1 MPTRI
6 DTTFSVEGN
15 FSAPVK
21 ISLPPHMVP
30 GEKYPMIVYVYG
42 GPGSQMV
49 DNRYLTIFSNSM
61 TLISLSLNL
70 GGA

>member
-6 DTTFSVEGN
+6 DTTFNVEGN
-15 FSAPVK
+15 FTAPVK

-49 DNRYLTIFSNSM
+49 DNRYLNIYF
-61 TLISLSLNL
+61 
-70 GGA
+70 

>member
-1 MPTRI
+1 
-6 DTTFSVEGN
+6 
-15 FSAPVK
+15 
-21 ISLPPHMVP
+21 MVP

-49 DNRYLTIFSNSM
+49 DNRYLTIFSNSR